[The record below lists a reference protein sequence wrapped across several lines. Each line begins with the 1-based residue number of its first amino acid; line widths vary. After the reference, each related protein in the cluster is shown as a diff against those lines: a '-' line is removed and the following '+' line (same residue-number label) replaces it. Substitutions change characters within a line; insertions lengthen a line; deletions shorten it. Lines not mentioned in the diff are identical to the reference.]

1 MTYSNTNDET
11 GAELQAS
18 RQQTSKQKTEVLA
31 VFETYPTT
39 PLTPDQIHDFII
51 ENSVVKGSNSWPITS
66 IRRAIT
72 DLTKDRKLYKTSI
85 KKMGSYG
92 KRVHCWVVQCPHE
105 KTEAFKAKDKN
116 VFVNHW
122 DKGAFLEE
130 EICTDCDQ
138 VVRTMIGRS

>member
-1 MTYSNTNDET
+1 MAYYNTNDET

-39 PLTPDQIHDFII
+39 PLTPDQIHDFIS
-51 ENSVVKGSNSWPITS
+51 ENSVVKGSGSWPITS

-72 DLTKDRKLYKTSI
+72 DLTKDHKLYKTSI

-105 KTEAFKAKDKN
+105 NTKAFAENVSKDN
-116 VFVNHW
+116 
-122 DKGAFLEE
+122 GEFLEE

-138 VVRTMIGRS
+138 IVRTMIGRG